1 MTDMDDD
8 EFSQY
13 LEDMADLMKKAASY
27 ASGDANYSMFM
38 GLTNAFW
45 ASKSSFDGLADSL
58 VSAQNAYD
66 NQHDTL

>member
-13 LEDMADLMKKAASY
+13 LEDMASLMKKAAGY
-27 ASGDANYSMFM
+27 ASGEANYSMFM
-38 GLTNAFW
+38 GLANAFR
-45 ASKSSFDGLADSL
+45 ASKSSFDSLADSL

-66 NQHDTL
+66 TQHDTL